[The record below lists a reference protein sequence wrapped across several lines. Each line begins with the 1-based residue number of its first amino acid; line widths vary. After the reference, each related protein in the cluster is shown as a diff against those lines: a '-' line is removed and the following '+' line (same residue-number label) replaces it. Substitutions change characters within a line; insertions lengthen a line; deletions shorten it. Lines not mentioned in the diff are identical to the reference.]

1 MTSPAPKFIKVFL
14 VDSNKLSLVTLSLWM
29 EQLNDFEVVGT
40 ALPQSK
46 IESRIL
52 DSQPDLVIVS
62 VSSCGIEALSTIRRI
77 RQIDREIAIVVLHDD
92 ETDVEPLKA
101 EVQAC
106 FSSQS
111 PLKELLA
118 TMQSV
123 ETRRL
128 GDCHPV
134 FMTKAG

>member
-101 EVQAC
+101 EVQA
-106 FSSQS
+106 
-111 PLKELLA
+111 
-118 TMQSV
+118 
-123 ETRRL
+123 
-128 GDCHPV
+128 
-134 FMTKAG
+134 